1 MKRIVFSLVLCL
13 LALPVL
19 AGELPRGLSPQMPLN
34 VDVATGTLSFLAELN
49 PRKVGDTL
57 QHFVVFK
64 DGDYAEKALFKGY
77 ITPRQFFDSMVLL
90 GLKAGENMTMQNWNT
105 TQVEGDALR
114 IMVTVEGMAKSMDI
128 NELIK
133 DPGGRHIDMRF
144 GGNLNT
150 ATRPGASGCLIC
162 LFSCPMG
169 IVSNHQALFKEI
181 SGLGNVKYRAQGL
194 PEKEAWAVVSIS
206 RK

>member
-1 MKRIVFSLVLCL
+1 MKRSALALALCL
-13 LALPVL
+13 LALPAW
-19 AGELPRGLSPQMPLN
+19 AGELPRGLSPEMPLN

-49 PRKVGDTL
+49 PRKEGAAL
-57 QHFVVFK
+57 QHFAVFK
-64 DGDYAEKALFKGY
+64 DGSYADKALFKGY
-77 ITPRQFFDSMVLL
+77 ITPRQLYDSLVLL
-90 GLKAGENMTMQNWNT
+90 GFKAGENMTMQNWHT
-105 TQVEGDALR
+105 TQVEGEPLQ
-114 IMVTVEGMAKSMDI
+114 IMVTVQGMGKTMDI

-133 DPGGRHIDMRF
+133 AAGGRAIDMRF
-144 GGNLNT
+144 GGNVNT

-181 SGLGNVKYRAQGL
+181 SGLGDVKYGVQGL
-194 PEKEAWAVVSIS
+194 PDKEVWAVVSIS

>member
-1 MKRIVFSLVLCL
+1 MKRIVLALGICL
-13 LALPVL
+13 LALPAW
-19 AGELPRGLSPQMPLN
+19 AGELPRGLSPQMPLT

-49 PRKVGDTL
+49 PRKTEDIL
-57 QHFVVFK
+57 QHFAVFK
-64 DGDYAEKALFKGY
+64 DGEYAEKALFKGY
-77 ITPRQFFDSMVLL
+77 ITPRQFYDSMVLL
-90 GLKAGENMTMQNWNT
+90 GFKAGDNMTMQNWHT
-105 TQVEGDALR
+105 TQVEGDSLR
-114 IMVTVEGMAKSMDI
+114 IMVTVEGVAKTMDI

-133 DPGGRHIDMRF
+133 DPGGRDIDMRF

-181 SGLGNVKYRAQGL
+181 SGLGSVKYHAQGL
-194 PEKEAWAVVSIS
+194 SDKETWAVVSIS

>member
-1 MKRIVFSLVLCL
+1 MKRMVFVLVLGL
-13 LALPVL
+13 LALPVW
-19 AGELPRGLSPQMPLN
+19 AGELPWGLSPQMPLN

-49 PRKVGDTL
+49 PRKARDTL
-57 QHFVVFK
+57 QHFAVFK

-77 ITPRQFFDSMVLL
+77 ITPRQFYDAMILL
-90 GLKAGENMTMQNWNT
+90 GFKAGENMTMQNWNN

-114 IMVTVEGMAKSMDI
+114 VMVTVEGVTKPMDI
-128 NELIK
+128 SELIK
-133 DPGGRHIDMRF
+133 EPGGRALDMRF

-181 SGLGNVKYRAQGL
+181 SGPGNVKYRAQGL
-194 PEKEAWAVVSIS
+194 PDKEAWAVVSIS

>member
-1 MKRIVFSLVLCL
+1 MKRIALSLALCL
-13 LALPVL
+13 LALPVW
-19 AGELPRGLSPQMPLN
+19 AGEFPRGLSPQMPLT

-49 PRKVGDTL
+49 PRKAGEAL
-57 QHFVVFK
+57 QHFAVFK
-64 DGDYAEKALFKGY
+64 DGSYAEKALFKGY
-77 ITPRQFFDSMVLL
+77 ITPRQLYDSLILL
-90 GLKAGENMTMQNWNT
+90 GFKAGENMTMQNWNS

-114 IMVTVEGMAKSMDI
+114 IMVTVDGVAKSMDI
-128 NELIK
+128 TELVQ
-133 DPGGRHIDMRF
+133 DPGGRGIDMRF

-181 SGLGNVKYRAQGL
+181 SGLGNVKYGASGL
-194 PEKEAWAVVSIS
+194 PDKEAWAVVSIS